1 MNNLSWWPWSPSK
14 KEPLSPTDASYN
26 PLVRSEFTLML
37 DYTEPPQVFKS
48 SDVAARI
55 PEKELKA
62 MGYENYKDLIPAI
75 KVLAWDMREFG
86 DCVILYTDGKVVPD
100 DVSWMECERPVRFR
114 RKGKIHSDE
123 YDWDD

>member
-1 MNNLSWWPWSPSK
+1 
-14 KEPLSPTDASYN
+14 
-26 PLVRSEFTLML
+26 ML